1 MPHDH
6 HHDHH
11 LDADLAGDRRVA
23 WAVAVNVLL
32 TVVQIVAGLFSGSL
46 ALIADGVHN
55 LSDAAS
61 LVIAFAAR
69 RIARRP
75 ADASMTFGYGR
86 AEVVAALVNYVTL
99 IVIALWLAAEGV
111 GRFFNPVEVEGWT
124 VVIVAAVALVVDL
137 ATAGLILRLSRHSM
151 NLRAAF
157 LHNVAD
163 AMGSVAVIVGGAL
176 ILLYG
181 WWIVDPIIT
190 LMISGYILWH
200 SWQGIRPVIRVLMLG
215 SPDSPGVTEVAQAM
229 CEMPG
234 VADVHALHLWR
245 VQEHRIALQAHVVMQ
260 DAADMDSLRAD
271 LKRLLQDRFKI
282 THTSL
287 ELESA
292 GAVCHDTGLIGQG

>member
-6 HHDHH
+6 HHHH
-11 LDADLAGDRRVA
+11 ELDLAGDRRVA
-23 WAVAVNVLL
+23 GAVAVNVLL

-55 LSDAAS
+55 LSDAVS

-75 ADASMTFGYGR
+75 ADSDMTFGYGR

-111 GRFFNPVEVEGWT
+111 GRFFNPVTIEGWT
-124 VVIVAAVALVVDL
+124 VVIVAGVALFVDL
-137 ATAGLILRLSRHSM
+137 FTAGLIMRLSRDSM
-151 NLRAAF
+151 NIRAAF

-176 ILLYG
+176 ILLFG
-181 WWIVDPIIT
+181 WWVVDPIIT

-200 SWQGIRPVIRVLMLG
+200 SWRGLGPVIRVLMLA
-215 SPDSPGVTEVAQAM
+215 SPDSPGVEEVARAM
-229 CEMPG
+229 CEIDG

-245 VQEHRIALQAHVVMQ
+245 LQEHRVALQAHVVIEDTGNL
-260 DAADMDSLRAD
+260 DALRAE
-271 LKRLLQDRFKI
+271 LKAVLAQRFGI
-282 THTSL
+282 THAAL
-287 ELESA
+287 ELETA
-292 GAVCHDTGLIGQG
+292 AAVCHDTDLIGQG